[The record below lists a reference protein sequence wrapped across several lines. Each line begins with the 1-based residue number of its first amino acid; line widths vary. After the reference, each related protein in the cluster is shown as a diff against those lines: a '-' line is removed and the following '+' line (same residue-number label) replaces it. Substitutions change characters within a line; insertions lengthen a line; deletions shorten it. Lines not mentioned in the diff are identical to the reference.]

1 MYVSPWRNCHLQIE
15 ITKKKKKQWMAQ
27 PLLPPFDH
35 LEASVEFEQKLQSG
49 MKSTLL
55 VWFLFLMNSPWAS
68 LCLLCLSRQP
78 LSWGL
83 SRPTHPRFRARECIT
98 HVTRF
103 FGFLNG
109 QGDVGLVGVSG
120 VGPCPNPS
128 SWNPYPPDHTHMILS
143 ASHESQ
149 IPIDR
154 HILGRNS
161 EQCFAHPPWLQRW
174 FAQWFNI
181 LFELN

>member
-1 MYVSPWRNCHLQIE
+1 
-15 ITKKKKKQWMAQ
+15 MAQ

-128 SWNPYPPDHTHMILS
+128 SWNPYPPIIHIWFCQLPTNHRSPLIAISSDVTVNSVSHTLHDYRDGLLS
-143 ASHESQ
+143 DSISCLNLTK
-149 IPIDR
+149 IW
-154 HILGRNS
+154 S
-161 EQCFAHPPWLQRW
+161 T
-174 FAQWFNI
+174 NI
-181 LFELN
+181 IKRERVI